1 VTEIRSATMICV
13 NVESRDRAPTHVLTH
28 RERVTAS
35 SIKRTLRITAGDG
48 KSGRNVRLFFPI
60 VPEAY
65 FVPEGFGWREAA

>member
-1 VTEIRSATMICV
+1 VKEIRSAKMICV
-13 NVESRDRAPTHVLTH
+13 NVESRDLAPTGVLTH

-35 SIKRTLRITAGDG
+35 SIERALRITAEDE
-48 KSGRNVRLFFPI
+48 KPGRKVRLLFPI